1 MWVWI
6 SQSDFAAINTKLDA
20 ILTQLGVDH
29 RLLQAVK
36 TEEDQIMT
44 TVDDVQ
50 ADVTAEK
57 TVVASAVTLLNGL
70 AALLKAAGTDPVKLA
85 ALHEDIV
92 ANTQALAAAVTANS

>member
-36 TEEDQIMT
+36 TEEDQIMA
-44 TVDDVQ
+44 TVDEVQ
-50 ADVTAEK
+50 ADVVAEDAAIDK
-57 TVVASAVTLLNGL
+57 AITLLNGL
-70 AALLKAAGTDPVKLA
+70 AALLKAAGTDPAKLD
-85 ALHEDIV
+85 ALHADIV
-92 ANTQALAAAVTANS
+92 AKTQALAEAVTANS